1 MGKGKKH
8 ESAAQERKNL
18 LGINPIPDHASGS
31 WMSKHS
37 IASSGSNSPLH
48 ENGVFDKISAGYKTA
63 KKTVKDA
70 LRNSEFNRSSN
81 IDLKG
86 RGDYQSQRSRG
97 GHIFGTPDKT
107 VKQKVSTAKSKIQSK
122 IDKQERDKFWNQPD
136 VKNYLAQK

>member
-48 ENGVFDKISAGYKTA
+48 DWGIYQSDIKKSGKEFGDIARGGKSALEGVKKASGNIIKKLDKNIHKIS
-63 KKTVKDA
+63 KKEDKD
-70 LRNSEFNRSSN
+70 FIRS
-81 IDLKG
+81 K
-86 RGDYQSQRSRG
+86 RR
-97 GHIFGTPDKT
+97 
-107 VKQKVSTAKSKIQSK
+107 V
-122 IDKQERDKFWNQPD
+122 
-136 VKNYLAQK
+136 